1 MALPRPNAPK
11 GCRKGDLSTASS
23 SARPGKPGRARPM
36 GRDAKPENP
45 FDVHP
50 KNFTDHSLI
59 WEIYKSDKE

>member
-1 MALPRPNAPK
+1 VALPRRNASRPH
-11 GCRKGDLSTASS
+11 REGDSGRASS
-23 SARPGKPGRARPM
+23 SVRPGQPGCARPT

-59 WEIYKSDKE
+59 WEVYKSDKE